1 MSDGIVSF
9 GFFSRQFAG
18 RFFFRGVE
26 IVGAMVEI
34 PRK

>member
-1 MSDGIVSF
+1 MSDGIVFF
-9 GFFSRQFAG
+9 GLFSRQFAG